1 MSKRQPRRNESGR
14 PKRTMF
20 HRFDDFVMR
29 FVGPANRSPM
39 TLRGNTEMTEET
51 RQWYQNLQ
59 NDYEMVRDAN
69 GHSYLRPRGPET
81 GPPAS
86 PRPPR

>member
-1 MSKRQPRRNESGR
+1 MSKRQPRHHESER
-14 PKRTMF
+14 PKRSMF
-20 HRFDDFVMR
+20 RRFDAFVMR

-59 NDYEMVRDAN
+59 NDYEMVRGAD
-69 GHSYLRPRGPET
+69 GRSYLRPRDPEAGP
-81 GPPAS
+81 GAS
-86 PRPPR
+86 PTAPR